1 MQTPHSDGANRND
14 QLRTP
19 SRASSASRRCVGV
32 MVSTTER
39 NAGAAA
45 AVWAVGCAGELVVLR
60 VGTCGSCPALAGLD
74 AGVEDGPATG
84 DEELDACTC
93 VSLAGTLSIKDAF
106 A

>member
-1 MQTPHSDGANRND
+1 
-14 QLRTP
+14 
-19 SRASSASRRCVGV
+19 
-32 MVSTTER
+32 MVRTTER

-45 AVWAVGCAGELVVLR
+45 AVCVVGCAGELVALR
-60 VGTCGSCPALAGLD
+60 AGTCGSCPALAGLD

-93 VSLAGTLSIKDAF
+93 VSLAGTLSSRGAL